1 MERACI
7 VSMNNA
13 LKAADYEEKHNPRWE
28 NVQLRTESGMR
39 RTHEGDIPQ
48 ATCWVSPHRLVAW
61 GSPQQCKT
69 QAGENL
75 SESGEK
81 LSISRMCFAGLR
93 DAAEK
98 FSKDA

>member
-1 MERACI
+1 M
-7 VSMNNA
+7 VSMNNV
-13 LKAADYEEKHNPRWE
+13 LKAADYDEKHDPRWE

-39 RTHEGDIPQ
+39 RTRAGDFAPQ

-75 SESGEK
+75 SEAGEK
-81 LSISRMCFAGLR
+81 LSIGRMCFAGLQ

-98 FSKDA
+98 FSKDT